1 MRRKDKSSESSPE
14 YQPYFTTYAK
24 LTKPRKEIFE
34 IIKKNFDMPKP
45 LKMELFKIK
54 DPDQWCQFH
63 KSKGH
68 QISDCLQLKDILKK
82 MVRQGELN

>member
-1 MRRKDKSSESSPE
+1 MGRDSQKGMRRKDESSESSPE

-34 IIKKNFDMPKP
+34 IVKKNFDMHKP

-54 DPDQWCQFH
+54 DPINGANFTN
-63 KSKGH
+63 
-68 QISDCLQLKDILKK
+68 QLKDILKK
-82 MVRQGELN
+82 MARQGELN